1 MEIVMQTYEN
11 AIQWIARSMFHHHM
25 SGGEARHGLSGCFA
39 IAFVYGFTPDQVESD
54 AQDAYSIMIQIT
66 AEKGIDNV

>member
-1 MEIVMQTYEN
+1 MQTYEN

-39 IAFVYGFTPDQVESD
+39 IAFVYGFTPAEVEC
-54 AQDAYSIMIQIT
+54 DAYDAYNVMVRIA